1 MTEGQRPDFLWI
13 ACSDSRVLP
22 NEMAGLGA
30 GEMFV
35 HRNIANLV
43 QYNDINLLA
52 VMQYAVDVLQVK
64 HIVVCGHY
72 GCGGVQA
79 SLGNTDLGII
89 DIWIRPIRALATR
102 HAEELTA
109 LTEEKDRVNR
119 LGELKWRETGDRKRV
134 GRGE

>member
-89 DIWIRPIRALATR
+89 DIWIRQIRR
-102 HAEELTA
+102 SEE
-109 LTEEKDRVNR
+109 R
-119 LGELKWRETGDRKRV
+119 RV
-134 GRGE
+134 GKECVSTCRSRWSPYP